1 MAERFGGTYAASLG
15 LVLGGCFWGLY
26 WLPAREIAARG
37 LPGAWA
43 GAAIFGLTAL
53 ALLPLAW
60 ARRRRLVARW
70 RVLALCGLSIGTA
83 FSLYA
88 TALLLTDVVRV
99 ILLFYLTPVW
109 GTLLGI
115 AFLGE
120 RMTLPRALALVL
132 GFAGLL
138 VVLGAGQRLPVPRNL
153 GDWMALASGI
163 AWAWGSMEIYR
174 AGGVTIAEQILGFVL
189 GSLAVTLGLLA
200 LGLPALSGGFDA
212 ARAGAALP
220 WAAGMVAYLMPML
233 FLTVWPATVLLPGRV
248 GLLLMSEV
256 IVGVGSAALLA
267 GEPFGAREALGSA
280 LIIGAGLVEVL
291 GHRARPAPG

>member
-1 MAERFGGTYAASLG
+1 MLFSTILLG

-26 WLPAREIAARG
+26 WLPAREVAAHG

-60 ARRRRLVARW
+60 IRRRRLAARW
-70 RVLALCGLSIGTA
+70 RVLARCGLSIGAA

-88 TALLLTDVVRV
+88 TALLLTDVFRV

-109 GTLLGI
+109 GTLLGV
-115 AFLGE
+115 ALLGE
-120 RMTLPRALALVL
+120 RLTLPRLLALGL

-138 VVLGAGQRLPVPRNL
+138 VVLGAGQGMPLPRSL

-163 AWAWGSMEIYR
+163 AWAWGTLEIYR
-174 AGGVTIAEQILGFVL
+174 AGDATVSEQVLGFVL
-189 GSLAVTLGLLA
+189 GSLAVTLALL
-200 LGLPALSGGFDA
+200 LLPSLSGGLDA

-220 WAAGMVAYLMPML
+220 WAAGMVAYLLPML
-233 FLTVWPATVLLPGRV
+233 VLTVWPATVLSPGRV

-267 GEPFGAREALGSA
+267 GEPFGAREGLGSA

-291 GHRARPAPG
+291 GHRTGPAPG